1 MFLCEKRITYLSLFR
16 DEVKNGNVGF
26 VKFVDKNRE
35 CRMDLQLKKLPGCC
49 DGSYPLY
56 FINETGKESLGE
68 IYVQAGEAN
77 VIRYFKTDEEK
88 IILSEKQ
95 IVQRE
100 ICGILIPL
108 QNNCYVSGMW
118 KEPSEQWE
126 NPPKDK
132 VERNIQEN
140 LVSVEEKPDIRAA
153 YHREEKECILSD
165 DKWEQ
170 ILGSYP
176 QIHPFGDQRTF
187 ISMELKDFV
196 ILRAGYQKLLNNSFL
211 LHGFYNYHHLIL
223 GPDMELG
230 NKESDCFYVGV
241 PGTYFEREK
250 MVAVMFGFE
259 GFECEGPV
267 EIGKFGYYLRRVEL

>member
-16 DEVKNGNVGF
+16 DEVKKGNIGF

-35 CRMDLQLKKLPGCC
+35 CRMDLQLKKLSGSC

-56 FINETGKESLGE
+56 FITETGKESLGE

-77 VIRYFKTDEEK
+77 VIRYFKADEEK
-88 IILSEKQ
+88 IMLSGKQ
-95 IVQRE
+95 ITQRE
-100 ICGILIPL
+100 ICGILIRF
-108 QNNCYVSGMW
+108 QDNCYASGLW
-118 KEPSEQWE
+118 KEPLEQLE
-126 NPPKDK
+126 NPSKDK
-132 VERNIQEN
+132 VETIAQEN
-140 LVSVEEKPDIRAA
+140 PVSAK
-153 YHREEKECILSD
+153 YSLSD

-170 ILGSYP
+170 ILSSYP
-176 QIHPFGDQRTF
+176 KIHPFGDQRTF

-230 NKESDCFYVGV
+230 NRESDCFYVGV

-259 GFECEGPV
+259 GFECAGPV